1 MLFRSNLTWETSEQ
15 IDLGLDARF
24 LSNRLTLGIDFF
36 DKRTRD
42 LLFSKPVPPELG
54 VSSVTVNGGEVL
66 NQGLEF
72 ELGWKD
78 SIGDFSYG
86 INANLS
92 TLKNEVLSLPEGT
105 SRVTSTDASST
116 NYPVQTVFEAGY
128 PVWYIRGYKYMGLNE
143 AGELTYQKADGT
155 IDTQVDTGD
164 MVMLGQGTPKLTF
177 GLNINLA
184 WKGLDFQLFGSGV
197 SGNVIMPVLYR
208 TGFKNHMKYE
218 MDNYK
223 NGTYPEPSKTRGN
236 YQFWSSSANI
246 FKGDYFRIKQLQ
258 LGYTL
263 PSKITKK
270 AQISNLR
277 FYVSLD
283 DFFTITS
290 YPGLDPETAS
300 VNTGSGAGLDW
311 GSYPTMQKVI
321 LGVNLTF

>member
-1 MLFRSNLTWETSEQ
+1 MQGSSATGSPSES
-15 IDLGLDARF
+15 I
-24 LSNRLTLGIDFF
+24 SY
-36 DKRTRD
+36 KRTRD

-105 SRVTSTDASST
+105 SKVTSTDASST
-116 NYPVQTVFEAGY
+116 NYPVQTIFEAGY
-128 PVWYIRGYKYMGLNE
+128 PVWYIRGYKYMGVD
-143 AGELTYQKADGT
+143 ASGEPTYLKADGT
-155 IDTQVDTGD
+155 VDTKVDSGD

-184 WKGLDFQLFGSGV
+184 WKGLDFQLFGSGI

-223 NGTYPEPSKTRGN
+223 NGTYPEPSKTRGKF
-236 YQFWSSSANI
+236 QFWSSSANI

-300 VNTGSGAGLDW
+300 TNNGSGAGLDW